1 LDDNIESRTKF
12 KIVQGFLAKE
22 YQLGCHKLCSL
33 ATHSNQLSFK
43 LLINY
48 QNIMKMKQKDFCH
61 NQKTFPPKKS
71 FLIKFTFFFGW
82 NLLS

>member
-1 LDDNIESRTKF
+1 LEDNIEGRTKF
-12 KIVQGFLAKE
+12 KIAQGFLANE
-22 YQLGCHKLCSL
+22 YHLGCHKLCSF
-33 ATHSNQLSFK
+33 ATHSNQLSFE

-61 NQKTFPPKKS
+61 NQT
-71 FLIKFTFFFGW
+71 KFQQIFIFNKIYINFFGW